1 MATVKV
7 KPLPDGTSMRGSW
20 QVTKS
25 GARQS
30 KHRLK
35 RAAMDAAYRV
45 AESGDDLWIIK
56 ADGVVQ
62 EKRTVR

>member
-7 KPLPDGTSMRGSW
+7 KPLPDGTSLRGNW

-30 KHRLK
+30 KHRK
-35 RAAMDAAYRV
+35 KSAAERKAYRV
-45 AESGDDLWIIK
+45 ADSGDDLWIIR
-56 ADGVVQ
+56 ADGTVQ
-62 EKRTVR
+62 DKRTVR